1 MNILHWVGKIFN
13 KGLKEK
19 DKKEGLLKRLKII
32 ETNQNSNNN
41 DESKLSSARSESSK
55 KTSISDDASNDLEL
69 KNETQTSFE
78 YLKNNIEEFFNSF
91 PNIFNLDL
99 KKNFNYIA
107 SEEKKKID
115 YEVLSRQILLPS
127 KNIFSFFDE

>member
-1 MNILHWVGKIFN
+1 MNQV
-13 KGLKEK
+13 
-19 DKKEGLLKRLKII
+19 
-32 ETNQNSNNN
+32 
-41 DESKLSSARSESSK
+41 K

-107 SEEKKKID
+107 SEEKKNID